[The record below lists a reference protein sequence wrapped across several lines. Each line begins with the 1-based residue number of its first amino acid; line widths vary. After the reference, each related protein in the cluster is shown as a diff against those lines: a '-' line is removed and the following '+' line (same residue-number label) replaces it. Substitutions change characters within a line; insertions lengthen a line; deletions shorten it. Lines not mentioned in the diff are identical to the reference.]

1 MHLTESQA
9 FSRPWSSK
17 RMTPGTLNITATKLS
32 MAPAFQN
39 SRGVMV
45 YRCKG
50 NPMRYDA
57 NPELAAL

>member
-1 MHLTESQA
+1 
-9 FSRPWSSK
+9 
-17 RMTPGTLNITATKLS
+17 MTPGTLNITATKLS